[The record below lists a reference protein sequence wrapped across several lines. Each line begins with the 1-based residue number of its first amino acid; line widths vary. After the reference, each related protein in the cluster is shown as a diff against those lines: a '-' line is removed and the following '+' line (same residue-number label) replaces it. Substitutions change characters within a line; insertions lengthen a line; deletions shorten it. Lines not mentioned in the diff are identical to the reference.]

1 MIFSC
6 KSENQN
12 SDLTKDKTTK
22 KDSIFE
28 IEEPDYFQY
37 SEYKV
42 GHVNDGYGK
51 RLYIDSLHF
60 NIVKLFYK
68 SDSTKIQYEF
78 YDDFV
83 NDTIL
88 NKEYYKNGN
97 LKEIKKY
104 TYIKKIPIR
113 KWIYYN
119 NDGTIR
125 KIVDHSEKHKISFDS
140 AMKIAI
146 KNGIVKPYE
155 TELSPDSLKWR
166 FLNWKVVEY
175 DSIENETK
183 ELGKGIIINRKTGEI
198 EKTESNRTSV
208 E

>member
-6 KSENQN
+6 KSENKN

-22 KDSIFE
+22 KDSIIE
-28 IEEPDYFQY
+28 IEKPDYFQY

-125 KIVDHSEKHKISFDS
+125 KIVDHSEKYKISFDS

-198 EKTESNRTSV
+198 EKTESNRTYV